1 MYGTSSE
8 ESLNTRLRPGV
19 TGSTKVSKSD
29 NNFQTELQRL
39 IDPELADR
47 DLKGYLVHN
56 LIRYTGKNVFIF
68 KMMSANKILKK
79 IYKNINCVIHI

>member
-19 TGSTKVSKSD
+19 TGSTCTKVSKSD

-56 LIRYTGKNVFIF
+56 LIRYKGKNVFIF
-68 KMMSANKILKK
+68 KNDVCK
-79 IYKNINCVIHI
+79 